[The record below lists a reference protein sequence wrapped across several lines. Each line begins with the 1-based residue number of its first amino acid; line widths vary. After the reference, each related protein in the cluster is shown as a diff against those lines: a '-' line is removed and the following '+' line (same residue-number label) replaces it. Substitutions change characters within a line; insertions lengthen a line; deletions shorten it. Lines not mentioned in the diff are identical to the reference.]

1 MKWEPIMAVAVQ
13 PRVNIVERA
22 DKSLILTSPYQLGV
36 LPRNLADVFINQARA
51 QPDAVLI
58 AEKTMAGQWHSLSY
72 GQALAQARSIAQWLL
87 DHRGSDQSPL
97 MILTGASIQHFLMSW
112 GALLARIPYVPVSTA
127 YTSIPA
133 AYPKLK
139 AVFDRTQ
146 PGLVFA
152 DDFDKV
158 WPALLETQLAG
169 LPLVYIGRSA
179 ADAISFNH
187 IVTTPATTDVDD
199 SIDLI
204 DHATVARY
212 IFTSGSTGMP
222 KGVIHNHGMVCQMLA
237 SRLAL
242 NEDDADQPPRYLDW
256 MPWSHVGAG
265 VLRMASII
273 AAGGSIYLDDGK
285 PVPGQ
290 HHKTL
295 ENLAEVRPTSYAGAP
310 LGWAMLVDVLERDT
324 DLASVFFA
332 NIKSMA
338 FGSAAMPGSLFERIQ
353 ALVVRY
359 KGQRMPMSTALMS
372 TEVACGLSRY
382 WDCDHQEVIG
392 LPMPGAEFKLIPVA
406 DRFEVRVR
414 SKGVTPGYINDAQ
427 KTAEAFDEEGFFK
440 MGDAVSFFDPT
451 DPEKG
456 LCFAGRV
463 AEQFKLQSGT
473 WVLAGTLRAEII
485 AACSPWVRD
494 VVICGLNQPYVTAM
508 MWLNQAAC
516 AEAVSSKEGA
526 GLTLEELVASN
537 TLRGLIRGKLGQHNR
552 ENAGSSTSVQR
563 FVLLSEPASLGD
575 GEITEKGYVNQGAVQ
590 ALRADIVSSLYA
602 QPGGAVVLV

>member
-1 MKWEPIMAVAVQ
+1 MAVAVQ

-212 IFTSGSTGMP
+212 IFTSGQP
-222 KGVIHNHGMVCQMLA
+222 VCQ
-237 SRLAL
+237 
-242 NEDDADQPPRYLDW
+242 
-256 MPWSHVGAG
+256 
-265 VLRMASII
+265 
-273 AAGGSIYLDDGK
+273 
-285 PVPGQ
+285 
-290 HHKTL
+290 
-295 ENLAEVRPTSYAGAP
+295 
-310 LGWAMLVDVLERDT
+310 
-324 DLASVFFA
+324 
-332 NIKSMA
+332 
-338 FGSAAMPGSLFERIQ
+338 
-353 ALVVRY
+353 
-359 KGQRMPMSTALMS
+359 
-372 TEVACGLSRY
+372 
-382 WDCDHQEVIG
+382 
-392 LPMPGAEFKLIPVA
+392 
-406 DRFEVRVR
+406 
-414 SKGVTPGYINDAQ
+414 
-427 KTAEAFDEEGFFK
+427 
-440 MGDAVSFFDPT
+440 
-451 DPEKG
+451 KG
-456 LCFAGRV
+456 LF
-463 AEQFKLQSGT
+463 
-473 WVLAGTLRAEII
+473 II
-485 AACSPWVRD
+485 MAWSVRCWPHD
-494 VVICGLNQPYVTAM
+494 
-508 MWLNQAAC
+508 W
-516 AEAVSSKEGA
+516 
-526 GLTLEELVASN
+526 
-537 TLRGLIRGKLGQHNR
+537 R
-552 ENAGSSTSVQR
+552 
-563 FVLLSEPASLGD
+563 
-575 GEITEKGYVNQGAVQ
+575 
-590 ALRADIVSSLYA
+590 
-602 QPGGAVVLV
+602 